1 MSHDAPDAFGDEQA
15 TLDRLSDL
23 IAKARKAGADAADAI
38 YVNGISLSHAQRLGK
53 IEKLERSEGSDLG
66 LRVFVG
72 KRQAIVSSSDMSPR
86 ALDALVERVI
96 AMARTVPEDPYCG
109 LADPQ
114 QIFRGPVA
122 DLEICDPYEPA
133 PEVLIERA
141 SKAEDAARAVA
152 GVTNSEG
159 AEASWGQTRVALAAT
174 NGFAGSYGVSRQS
187 LSVAVLAGEGTGM
200 ERDYE
205 FSSAVF
211 SEDLDDPVAVGKSAG
226 ERAVKRL
233 NPRKVGTQKVPVIFD
248 PRVSNGLLRHLAGAI
263 NGSAIAR
270 GTSFLKDS
278 MGKRILP
285 ATLSVIDDPHRRRGM
300 ASKPFDAEG
309 IANEPMAL
317 VENGVLKSWVLD
329 LRSARQLGLKTDGRA
344 SRGTSGPPSPSTTNL
359 YLPAGTVTRD
369 AMLADIKSG
378 FYVNDL
384 MGFGVNSV
392 TGDYSRGAS
401 GFWIE
406 NGALAYPVSEV
417 TIAGN
422 LKDMF
427 LNMAPADD
435 LEFRYAVNAPT
446 LRIDGLTIAGN

>member
-86 ALDALVERVI
+86 ALDALVERVV

-109 LADPQ
+109 LADPE

-133 PEVLIERA
+133 PEVMIERA
-141 SKAEDAARAVA
+141 SKAEDAARSVA

-211 SEDLDDPVAVGKSAG
+211 SEDLDDPIAVGQSAG
-226 ERAVKRL
+226 ERAVRRL

-285 ATLSVIDDPHRRRGM
+285 AALSVIDDPHRRRGM

-369 AMLADIKSG
+369 AMLADIKTG
-378 FYVNDL
+378 FYINEL

-406 NGALAYPVSEV
+406 NGALAFPVSEV

-427 LNMAPADD
+427 LNMVPADD

>member
-1 MSHDAPDAFGDEQA
+1 MSHDAPAAFDGEQA

-23 IAKARKAGADAADAI
+23 IAKARKAGADTADAI

-86 ALDALVERVI
+86 ALDALVERVV

-109 LADPQ
+109 LADPE
-114 QIFRGPVA
+114 QIFRGPFP

-141 SKAEDAARAVA
+141 SKAEDAARSVA

-159 AEASWGQTRVALAAT
+159 AEASWGLTRVTLAAT

-211 SEDLDDPVAVGKSAG
+211 SEDLDDPIAVGKSAG

-248 PRVSNGLLRHLAGAI
+248 TRVSNSLLRHLAGAI

-285 ATLSVIDDPHRRRGM
+285 AALSVIDDPHRRRGM

-329 LRSARQLGLKTDGRA
+329 LRSARQLGLQTDGRA

-359 YLPAGTVTRD
+359 YLPAGAITRD

-378 FYVNDL
+378 FYVNEL

-406 NGALAYPVSEV
+406 NGTLAYPVSEV

>member
-109 LADPQ
+109 LADPE

-211 SEDLDDPVAVGKSAG
+211 SEDLDDAIAVGKSAG

-248 PRVSNGLLRHLAGAI
+248 TRVSNGLLRHLAGAI

-285 ATLSVIDDPHRRRGM
+285 AALSVIDDPHRRRGM

-378 FYVNDL
+378 FYVNEL

-406 NGALAYPVSEV
+406 NGALAFPVSEV

-427 LNMAPADD
+427 LNMTPADD

>member
-1 MSHDAPDAFGDEQA
+1 MPNTASAISDSEQNL
-15 TLDRLSDL
+15 LDRLSDL
-23 IAKARKAGADAADAI
+23 IARARKAGADAADAI
-38 YVNGISLSHAQRLGK
+38 CVNGTSLSHAQRLGK
-53 IEKLERSEGSDLG
+53 IEKLERSEGSDIG
-66 LRVFVG
+66 LRVFIG
-72 KRQAIVSSSDMSPR
+72 RRQAIVSSSDLGAS
-86 ALDALVERVI
+86 ALDALAERAV
-96 AMARTVPEDPYCG
+96 AMAKTVPEDPYCG
-109 LADPQ
+109 LADPEQ
-114 QIFRGPVA
+114 LFRGQAA
-122 DLEICDPYEPA
+122 DLEICDPREPA
-133 PEVLIERA
+133 PQELIERA
-141 SKAEDAARAVA
+141 SKAEDAARAVP

-159 AEASWGQTRVALAAT
+159 AEAGWGQTRVALAAS
-174 NGFAGSYGVSRQS
+174 NGFAGAYAVSRQS
-187 LSVAVLAGEGTGM
+187 IGVAVLAGEGTAM

-211 SEDLDDPVAVGKSAG
+211 REELDDPGTVGRKAG
-226 ERAVKRL
+226 ERAVRRL
-233 NPRKVGTQKVPVIFD
+233 KPRKVGTQKVPVVFD

-285 ATLSVIDDPHRRRGM
+285 AALSVIDDPHRKRGM

-309 IANEPMAL
+309 VANERIAF
-317 VENGVLKSWVLD
+317 VEDGVLKSWVLD
-329 LRSARQLGLKTDGRA
+329 LRSARQLGLATTGRA

-359 YLPAGTVTRD
+359 YLPAGAVSRD
-369 AMLADIKSG
+369 ALIGDIEAG
-378 FYVNDL
+378 LYVNEL
-384 MGFGVNSV
+384 MGFGVNAV

-406 NGALAYPVSEV
+406 KGEIAYPVSEV

-427 LNMAPADD
+427 LNMLPADD

-446 LRIDGLTIAGN
+446 IRVDGLTLAGN

>member
-1 MSHDAPDAFGDEQA
+1 MPKNASAVSDDAQSM
-15 TLDRLSDL
+15 LDRLSDL
-23 IAKARKAGADAADAI
+23 LAKARKAGADAADAI
-38 YVNGISLSHAQRLGK
+38 CVNGVSLSHAQRLGK
-53 IEKLERSEGSDLG
+53 IVKLERSEGSDLG

-72 KRQAIVSSSDMSPR
+72 KRQAIVSSSDMSPA
-86 ALDALVERVI
+86 ALDALVERVV
-96 AMARTVPEDPYCG
+96 AMAKTVPDDPYCG
-109 LADPQ
+109 LAEPD
-114 QIFRGPVA
+114 QIFRGAVA
-122 DLEICDPYEPA
+122 DLEICDLREPA
-133 PEVLIERA
+133 PQDLIERA

-152 GVTNSEG
+152 GITNSEG
-159 AEASWGQTRVALAAT
+159 AEASWGQTRVALAAS
-174 NGFAGSYGVSRQS
+174 NGFAGGYAVSRQS
-187 LSVAVLAGEGTGM
+187 VGVAVLAGEGTGM

-211 SEDLDDPVAVGKSAG
+211 REDLDDPDTVGRIAG

-233 NPRKVGTQKVPVIFD
+233 KPRKVGTQKVPVVFD

-278 MGKRILP
+278 MGKQILP
-285 ATLSVIDDPHRRRGM
+285 AALSVIDDPHRKRGM

-309 IANEPMAL
+309 IANESIAF

-329 LRSARQLGLKTDGRA
+329 LRSARQLGLATTGRA

-369 AMLADIKSG
+369 ALIADVKTG
-378 FYVNDL
+378 FYVNEL
-384 MGFGVNSV
+384 MGFGVNAI

-406 NGALAYPVSEV
+406 NGEIAYPVSEV

-427 LNMAPADD
+427 LNMLPADD
-435 LEFRYAVNAPT
+435 LEFRYGVNAPT
-446 LRIDGLTIAGN
+446 VRVDGLTIAGN

>member
-1 MSHDAPDAFGDEQA
+1 
-15 TLDRLSDL
+15 
-23 IAKARKAGADAADAI
+23 
-38 YVNGISLSHAQRLGK
+38 
-53 IEKLERSEGSDLG
+53 
-66 LRVFVG
+66 
-72 KRQAIVSSSDMSPR
+72 
-86 ALDALVERVI
+86 
-96 AMARTVPEDPYCG
+96 
-109 LADPQ
+109 
-114 QIFRGPVA
+114 
-122 DLEICDPYEPA
+122 
-133 PEVLIERA
+133 
-141 SKAEDAARAVA
+141 
-152 GVTNSEG
+152 
-159 AEASWGQTRVALAAT
+159 
-174 NGFAGSYGVSRQS
+174 
-187 LSVAVLAGEGTGM
+187 M

-211 SEDLDDPVAVGKSAG
+211 SEDLDDPIAVGKSAG

-248 PRVSNGLLRHLAGAI
+248 TRVSNGLLRHLAGAI

-285 ATLSVIDDPHRRRGM
+285 AALSVIDDPHRRRGM

-359 YLPAGTVTRD
+359 YLPAGTVTRA

-378 FYVNDL
+378 FYINEL

-406 NGALAYPVSEV
+406 KGHIAYPVSEITV
-417 TIAGN
+417 AGN
-422 LKDMF
+422 LKEMF
-427 LNMAPADD
+427 RNIAPADD
-435 LEFRYAVNAPT
+435 LEFRTGADAPS
-446 LRIDGLTIAGN
+446 LRIDGMTVAGT